1 MAKKSFIQGAAIL
14 GVAGI
19 LVKVLGAFFRI
30 PLGNLIGDVGM
41 AYYQAVYPVYNLFLA
56 VSTAGIPVAISKMV
70 SERNAVGRYNEGYR
84 VFKISFLLMFA
95 IGIVSASICFFGAE
109 PYFTA
114 CKIPEA
120 KYAMMALAPALLL
133 VPMMASFR
141 GYFQGNQ
148 NMKPTAVSQVVE
160 QVFRVALGL
169 SLAYVFLAKGLEY
182 SAAGAAFGATAGS
195 IGGILV
201 VMIIYFAKRGRY
213 KADIERSAGKK
224 YESAG
229 TILLKIFIVAV
240 PITLGAAIMPIM
252 NAIDVQI
259 VMSRLQDAA
268 GFSPAEAKALY
279 GQLSGFSGSLINF
292 PQVLTQ
298 AVSMSLVP
306 VVAEMHKLGKVN
318 DLRDNIYTGYRMA
331 IIMGLPCAVGMMV
344 IAEPIM
350 LMFYPMQKASAVGAS
365 ECLQVMAF
373 GVIFLSSVQTL
384 TGVLQGVGK
393 QFVPVI
399 NMCFGA
405 AAKVG
410 LTYWLTG
417 IPEINVKG
425 AAVGTVAAYIIAST
439 LNLMA
444 VKHFTG
450 TKFDFMMIYVKPGIS
465 VIVMGAVAW
474 GVHTALSGFIGNA
487 LATLAAVGLAA
498 LTYGLMLLKTKA
510 IAESEIRMLP
520 KGDKLAKIVG
530 KFVK

>member
-14 GVAGI
+14 GIAGI
-19 LVKVLGAFFRI
+19 FVKVLGAFFRI

-41 AYYQAVYPVYNLFLA
+41 AYYQAVYPVYNIFLA

-84 VFKISFLLMFA
+84 VFKISFVLMFV
-95 IGIVSASICFFGAE
+95 IGVVSASVCFFGAE

-148 NMKPTAVSQVVE
+148 NMKPTAVSQVME

-169 SLAYVFLAKGLEY
+169 VLAYMLLAKGLEY

-195 IGGILV
+195 VGGILV
-201 VMIIYFAKRGRY
+201 VVIIYFVKRGQYRTNIE
-213 KADIERSAGKK
+213 KSADRK

-229 TILLKIFIVAV
+229 LILAKIFMFAV

-252 NAIDVQI
+252 NAIDVPI
-259 VMSRLQDAA
+259 VMNRLQDAA
-268 GFSPAEAKALY
+268 GFSYEEAKALY
-279 GQLSGFSGSLINF
+279 GQLSGFTGSLINF

-306 VVAEMHKLGKVN
+306 VVAEMYKLGRTS

-344 IAEPIM
+344 IAEPIL
-350 LMFYPMQKASAVGAS
+350 LMFYPLQKASAVGAAQ
-365 ECLQVMAF
+365 CLQVMAF

-393 QFVPVI
+393 QFIPVI

-405 AAKVG
+405 VAKVG
-410 LTYWLTG
+410 LSYWLTG

-425 AAVGTVAAYIIAST
+425 AAIGTVAAYIIASV

-450 TKFDFMMIYVKPGIS
+450 TKFDFMMIYGKPGIS
-465 VIVMGAVAW
+465 ALVMGAVAW
-474 GVHTALSGFIGNA
+474 SMQRVLAGFAGNA
-487 LATLAAVGLAA
+487 LSTLIAIGLAA

-510 IAESEIRMLP
+510 IAENEIKMLP

-530 KFVK
+530 KFIK

>member
-1 MAKKSFIQGAAIL
+1 
-14 GVAGI
+14 
-19 LVKVLGAFFRI
+19 
-30 PLGNLIGDVGM
+30 
-41 AYYQAVYPVYNLFLA
+41 
-56 VSTAGIPVAISKMV
+56 
-70 SERNAVGRYNEGYR
+70 
-84 VFKISFLLMFA
+84 MFA
-95 IGIVSASICFFGAE
+95 IGIVSASLCFFGAE

-148 NMKPTAVSQVVE
+148 NMTPTAISQVME
-160 QVFRVALGL
+160 QVFRVVVGL
-169 SLAYVFLAKGLEY
+169 ALAYVFLSKGLEF

-201 VMIIYFAKRGRY
+201 VIIIYFSGRGKYRVN
-213 KADIERSAGKK
+213 IERSAGKI
-224 YESAG
+224 YESASS
-229 TILLKIFIVAV
+229 ILLKIFAFAV

-252 NAIDVQI
+252 NAIDVPI
-259 VMSRLQDAA
+259 VMNRLQNAA

-279 GQLSGFSGSLINF
+279 GQLSGFTGSLINF

-306 VVAEMHKLGKVN
+306 VVAEMHKLGRTS

-350 LMFYPMQKASAVGAS
+350 LLFYPMQRASAVGAA
-365 ECLQVMAF
+365 ECLKIMAF
-373 GVIFLSSVQTL
+373 GVIFLSSIQTL

-393 QFVPVI
+393 QFIPVI

-405 AAKVG
+405 VAKVV

-425 AAVGTVAAYIIAST
+425 AAIGTVAAYIIASV

-444 VKHFTG
+444 VSRYTG
-450 TKFDFMMIYVKPGIS
+450 TKFDFMTVYGRPGIS
-465 VIVMGAVAW
+465 AIVMGAAAW
-474 GVHTALSGFIGNA
+474 LTHRVLVGYLGNS
-487 LATLAAVGLAA
+487 LATLAAIALAA
-498 LTYGLMLLKTKA
+498 LIYGLMLLRTKA
-510 IAESEIRMLP
+510 ISQEELKMLP
-520 KGDKLAKIVG
+520 KGEKLAKIAG